1 METAMKRLLVAS
13 ALATCVVM
21 PAFSADTFTF
31 DPEYTI
37 PVFEVGH
44 LGFTTQRGRFDKM
57 EGKATV
63 DFAAKSGKVEFT
75 VFTNSLDMGSRAW
88 TVHVSSEGLFNI
100 EKYPTMVFKSD
111 KLIFDSDKV
120 VAADGQFTLLGV
132 TKPLTVNVNH
142 FACAPNPLNSKFM
155 CAADIAATIKRSDFG
170 MTKYIPTVSDEI
182 RISVPVEAYRDH

>member
-1 METAMKRLLVAS
+1 MAGGVVA
-13 ALATCVVM
+13 
-21 PAFSADTFTF
+21 PAFASDNYTF

-57 EGKATV
+57 EGKATL
-63 DFAAKSGKVEFT
+63 DFAAKSGSVQFT

-100 EKYPTMVFKSD
+100 EKYPTMMFKSD

-120 VAADGQFTLLGV
+120 VGADGQFTLLGV
-132 TKPLTVNVNH
+132 TKPLTVAVNH
-142 FACAPNPLNSKFM
+142 FACAANPVNHKFM
-155 CAADIAATIKRSDFG
+155 CAGDVAATIKRSEFG

-182 RISVPVEAYRDH
+182 RISVPVEAYRDQ